1 MAFKFNPFT
10 GNFDQVEIDL
20 LSGSFAASNNVTVA
34 TDVTGLDL
42 SNQLAARIELSARLD
57 ATSDDFKI
65 YTLEVYAVDSDY
77 VIVQS
82 QAGPNTLNIDFTITT
97 LGQVQYVSDNYA
109 GFASLDMVW
118 KIIPIE

>member
-10 GNFDQVEIDL
+10 GNFDQVEVDL
-20 LSGSFAASNNVTVA
+20 LSGTFAAANNQA
-34 TDVTGLDL
+34 TPANVTGLDL
-42 SNQLAARIELSARLD
+42 SSQLAARIELSARLD
-57 ATSDDFKI
+57 ATANDFNL

-77 VIVQS
+77 VIIQS

-97 LGQVQYVSDNYA
+97 LGQIQYTSDNYA
-109 GFASLDMVW
+109 GFVSLDFTW

>member
-10 GNFDQVEIDL
+10 GNFDQVEVDL
-20 LSGSFAASNNVTVA
+20 LSGSFAAANNVA
-34 TDVTGLDL
+34 SASDVTGLDL
-42 SNQLAARIELSARLD
+42 SSQLAARVELSARLD
-57 ATSDDFKI
+57 ATVNDFML
-65 YTLEVYAVDSDY
+65 YTLEIYAVDSDY

-97 LGQVQYVSDNYA
+97 GGQVQYTSDNYA
-109 GFASLDMVW
+109 GFVSLDFTW